1 MFHTEEVEILIP
13 SKHQNTDMGP
23 FWLSVGPSL
32 TMIVPILLMTL
43 MNISLGRD
51 TTNPYIYMTLI
62 TGGTGCILTAFW
74 GISGYRYRKNHAKR
88 REELIQK
95 EFEDYL
101 DRMNEYLET
110 CRTENREYLKN
121 KYPSA
126 YQLVE
131 DFSEERLWHRFPED
145 EDFSYIRL
153 GTGTG
158 PFQMKI
164 SLSDNSKQMV
174 LSKETKMAGDT
185 VERFRTID
193 DIPLGIDVGKEKRIG
208 IIPGKDTDK
217 TTQFILN
224 MIVETAFLI
233 DPSDIKICIFADK
246 DIHEQKALVDSIRFL
261 PHLVSRDGG
270 IRLISTDFDSCR
282 RVSATLDHLL
292 DYSEDKYIVWVL
304 SDRFLQEEIV
314 YSRFISNCENV
325 YVFFKNDRA
334 FLPNCVHCFINES
347 EYVCPETLTYKEAE
361 RACRRMARIPLKHS
375 PDETGPPSKVDF
387 LELFGIKRIEEYN
400 CRNNWSQNAG
410 ICDSLRVPIGMTG
423 PGRKLY
429 LDIHEKAHGPHGL
442 VAGTTGSGKSELL
455 QTYLLSLCLNYSP
468 LDVNFFI
475 IDYKGGGTGNLV
487 DKLPHCAGAVSN
499 LSGNSIGRAMKAV
512 GAENLRR
519 QKLLAQYGVNH
530 IDAYRKLYN
539 EGCADEPLPYM
550 VLIIDEFAELKKEAP
565 DFMSKIISLAAVGRS
580 LGIHLIL
587 ATQKPAGVV
596 DDKIWSNSRFRM
608 CLRVQDRQDSMDM
621 LHRPEASRLTN
632 PGQCYLQIGN
642 GDGITLF
649 QTGYCGGAYD
659 PDNSRE
665 KIYLLDET
673 YRKCESK
680 LGKKHEKGITT
691 LEILTQYIIYENVK
705 FGGRT
710 AKNLWLPE
718 LDETIEYDCALTDGK
733 GFRVGRF
740 DDPSNQ
746 IQDVYFYNPE
756 SDGHLAIGGGPST
769 GKTTFLKNLILQISS
784 TGSGDEF
791 VAIDVGSENLLEY
804 RECLN
809 CLGVLPEGESI
820 EVFIFHLRREYEA
833 RKKNRNAH
841 KLYVFIDNI
850 ATLIKVMPE
859 EAYGFLVK
867 LYTEGL
873 SLGIIIIST
882 GNSATDFPAKI
893 FGKIRTTLALEMND
907 PIMYKDMLR
916 EYRLD
921 TTMPRGI
928 PGRGLCRINDRIL
941 EFQTFL
947 PIYQIDSKQSDM
959 QPYMLPSTQMNLSAR
974 LSKHFPYLKNELRT
988 DDFLEDIKRCGD
1000 KDILYIGYLTKTG
1013 RLFGIDINK
1022 AESFLIIASE
1032 ENNLQIM
1039 TELCKLS
1046 AAANNLDSTKYE
1058 NKVIFINSDRDI
1070 LKNTNTSKSGICIG
1084 KSILNQRFFD
1094 FSDVSY
1100 SQLNNIANTRD
1111 GLARISGKNRTVRVR
1126 IPMLKEEDDDDCY

>member
-1 MFHTEEVEILIP
+1 MLYTEEVEILIP
-13 SKHQNTDMGP
+13 SKSQNTDMGP

-43 MNISLGRD
+43 MNISLGKD
-51 TTNPYIYMTLI
+51 TSNPYIYMTLI

-74 GISGYRYRKNHAKR
+74 GISGYSYRKNHAKK

-95 EFEDYL
+95 EFENYL
-101 DRMNEYLET
+101 DRMNEYLEN
-110 CRTENREYLKN
+110 CRTENREYLKG

-126 YQLVE
+126 GQLIA
-131 DFSEERLWHRFPED
+131 DFSDERLWHRFPED
-145 EDFSYIRL
+145 EDFSFIRL

-174 LSKETKMAGDT
+174 LSKETKMAAET

-193 DIPLGIDVGKEKRIG
+193 DIPLGIDFEKEKRVG
-208 IIPGKDTDK
+208 IIPGEDIDK

-246 DIHEQKALVDSIRFL
+246 DIHEQKIMVDSIRFL
-261 PHLVSRDGG
+261 PHLVSKDGF
-270 IRLISTDFDSCR
+270 RLISTNYDSCR
-282 RVSATLDHLL
+282 RVSASLDHLL

-304 SDRFLQEEIV
+304 SDRFLQEENV

-325 YVFFKNDRA
+325 YVFFVNDRA
-334 FLPNCVHCFINES
+334 YLPNCVHCFIGEK
-347 EYVCPETLTYKEAE
+347 EYVCPETITYKEAE
-361 RACRRMARIPLKHS
+361 KACRRMARIPLKHS
-375 PDETGPPSKVDF
+375 PDATGPPGKVDF
-387 LELFGIKRIEEYN
+387 LELFGIHRIEEAN
-400 CRNNWSQNAG
+400 CRDNWTKNAG
-410 ICDSLRVPIGMTG
+410 ICDSLRAPIGMTG

-519 QKLLAQYGVNH
+519 QKLLARYGVNH

-539 EGCADEPLPYM
+539 EGCAEEPLPYL

-642 GDGITLF
+642 GDGMTLF
-649 QTGYCGGAYD
+649 QTGYCGGVYD
-659 PDNSRE
+659 PDNSKE

-673 YRKCESK
+673 YRKYESK
-680 LGKKHEKGITT
+680 LGKKFEKGITT
-691 LEILTQYIIYENVK
+691 LEILTEYICNENVECGK
-705 FGGRT
+705 RT

-718 LDETIEYDCALTDGK
+718 LDSIIDCDCYFADGK
-733 GFRVGRF
+733 GFLVGRF
-740 DDPSNQ
+740 DDPANQ
-746 IQDVYFYNPE
+746 IQDIYFYNPE
-756 SDGHLAIGGGPST
+756 NDGHLAIGGGPST
-769 GKTTFLKNLILQISS
+769 GKTTFLKNLISRIASP
-784 TGSGDEF
+784 GSGDEF
-791 VAIDVGSENLLEY
+791 IVVDVGSENPLEY
-804 RECLN
+804 RECPN
-809 CLGVLPEGESI
+809 CLGVLLEGESI
-820 EVFIFHLRREYEA
+820 EVFFYHLKSEYEA
-833 RKKNRNAH
+833 RKKKTSSH
-841 KLYVFIDNI
+841 KLYIFIDNI
-850 ATLIKVMPE
+850 SALIKAMPE
-859 EAYGFLVK
+859 DAYGFLVK

-873 SLGIIIIST
+873 GLGIFIIAT

-921 TTMPRGI
+921 TSMPRGI

-947 PIYQIDSKQSDM
+947 PIK
-959 QPYMLPSTQMNLSAR
+959 QMNRPIR
-974 LSKHFPYLKNELRT
+974 LSRHFPHLKNELRV
-988 DDFLEDIKRCGD
+988 DDFLKDIKRFGD
-1000 KDILYIGYLTKTG
+1000 KNILYIGYRAKTG

-1022 AESFLIIASE
+1022 EESFMIIADDE
-1032 ENNLQIM
+1032 KIQM
-1039 TELCKLS
+1039 MAKLCKLS
-1046 AAANNLDSTKYE
+1046 AASNNLDNILCEK
-1058 NKVIFINSDRDI
+1058 KVIFVNSDRDI
-1070 LKNTNTSKSGICIG
+1070 LKTTATSKSGICMG
-1084 KSILNQRFFD
+1084 KSIINQRFFD

-1100 SQLNNIANTRD
+1100 SQLNNMANARD
-1111 GLARISGKNRTVRVR
+1111 GLAKISGKSRTVRVR
-1126 IPMLKEEDDDDCY
+1126 IPMLKEEEEDDCY